1 MHSKAAIGRRLLAR
15 RQLMNISM
23 KKLADEIGVCEKT
36 ISNWERGECVFSA
49 DLLAPI
55 CRALQW
61 TPSELLGF
69 DVDDCALKLQA
80 VRDICR
86 AIGWIT
92 RDLRQVPDFQKAR
105 GQMAE
110 RDRLRNQ
117 LRELLDLPPI
127 AGNFEAE
134 LIRMEGWHADA
145 KKGAAL
151 ERGRKIKRI
160 GDALASLW
168 MPAPII
174 RFHVKPCA
182 WPPAAGVAPAAVSP
196 A

>member
-15 RQLMNISM
+15 RRLMNMSM

-36 ISNWERGECVFSA
+36 ISNWERGECVFPA

-61 TPSELLGF
+61 IPSELLGL
-69 DVDDCALKLQA
+69 DVDDCALKLQEL
-80 VRDICR
+80 RLLCL
-86 AIGWIT
+86 AIRRIT
-92 RDLRQVPDFQKAR
+92 SDLRQVPDLNKAR
-105 GQMAE
+105 RQMAE
-110 RDRLRNQ
+110 RDRLREKLAQ
-117 LRELLDLPPI
+117 LLDLPPMV
-127 AGNFEAE
+127 GDFEAE
-134 LIRMEGWHADA
+134 LKRMEAWHAE
-145 KKGAAL
+145 KNAAL

-168 MPAPII
+168 MPAAIT

-182 WPPAAGVAPAAVSP
+182 WPPAAGVARAAVSL